1 MHTEKVI
8 DQVESPKRYLH
19 IVLLVML
26 IFFVISLVTNIL
38 NSIIVDVKQSFD
50 LSLATTGL
58 LPFSFFI
65 AYGVM
70 SIPAGFL
77 SERFGNK
84 ALLSFSF
91 LLMTLASLGFVLI
104 PTHIVFSFTLFML
117 GSCMAILQVIINPML
132 RAAGGE
138 EHFAFNSVAAQLVF
152 GGASFASPYLYQYLV
167 EDHATENW
175 ATTLRSLVPVDIPW
189 ATLYIVF
196 AAVSF
201 ILVLVVALTKYPS
214 YEKEEDEKLTNG
226 GGAGA
231 SDDDGIEA
239 TTDSNYMK
247 KQYEAVDSNAKEIN
261 NVTIPKIN
269 LKKTNKKKYIKAT
282 FDI

>member
-1 MHTEKVI
+1 MHSEVVTNK
-8 DQVESPKRYLH
+8 VESPKRYLH

-38 NSIIVDVKQSFD
+38 NSILVDVKESFD
-50 LSLATTGL
+50 LSLTMTGF

-91 LLMTLASLGFVLI
+91 LLMTLASLGFVFV
-104 PTHIVFSFTLFML
+104 PTHIVFSFTLFVL
-117 GSCMAILQVIINPML
+117 GSCMAVLQVIINPML

-152 GGASFASPYLYQYLV
+152 GGASFASPYLY
-167 EDHATENW
+167 HGIHRT
-175 ATTLRSLVPVDIPW
+175 S
-189 ATLYIVF
+189 
-196 AAVSF
+196 
-201 ILVLVVALTKYPS
+201 PS
-214 YEKEEDEKLTNG
+214 PRICD
-226 GGAGA
+226 
-231 SDDDGIEA
+231 
-239 TTDSNYMK
+239 
-247 KQYEAVDSNAKEIN
+247 Q
-261 NVTIPKIN
+261 
-269 LKKTNKKKYIKAT
+269 
-282 FDI
+282 